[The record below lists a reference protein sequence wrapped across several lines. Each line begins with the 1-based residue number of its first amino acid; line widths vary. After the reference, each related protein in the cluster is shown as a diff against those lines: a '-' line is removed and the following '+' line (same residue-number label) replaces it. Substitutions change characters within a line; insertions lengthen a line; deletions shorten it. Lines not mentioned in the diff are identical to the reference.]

1 LIILNTSYKIS
12 YMKFNLANAITSFR
26 ILLSFITVIL
36 LEIENFYTLLM
47 ASFLIVFVILL
58 DCLDGYVARKMGIST
73 EFGALYD
80 ITGDRIVEYIF
91 WIYFSFVRITNFWY
105 AIIVIT
111 RGEIVNTLRAFALKK
126 GKKPFEIHQKT
137 LTRFIVESPFMRT
150 SYAILKSLTF
160 SIMGIQFFLTKKV
173 PLFPHLNLVQSITS
187 ILAITT
193 VFICV
198 IRGLPVILEARKYVK

>member
-1 LIILNTSYKIS
+1 
-12 YMKFNLANAITSFR
+12 MKLNLANAITSFR
-26 ILLSFITVIL
+26 IFLSFITVIL
-36 LEIENFYTLLM
+36 LEIENFYTLLV
-47 ASFLIVFVILL
+47 ASFLIIFVILL

-91 WIYFSFVRITNFWY
+91 WIYFSFVRITSFWY
-105 AIIVIT
+105 ALIVIT

-126 GKKPFEIHQKT
+126 GKKPFEIHQKPF
-137 LTRFIVESPFMRT
+137 TRFIVESPFMRT

-160 SIMGIQFFLTKKV
+160 STMGIQFFLTKKV
-173 PLFPHLNLVQSITS
+173 PLFPHWNLVNSITS